1 MLFLSIN
8 FGVLP
13 GKRMWKR
20 DSLSMCVVT
29 CISVLLLWG
38 VPLSRVDGAVT
49 ITRSNSVTGSN
60 ISTQVTSDRICV
72 SVDIRNSVR
81 EFELLRGCTVVEG
94 FVRIVLI
101 DRANESDYENVSF
114 PELREI
120 TCYLMLYRVR
130 GLRNLGLL
138 FPNLAVI
145 RGNTLFQDYAL
156 VVYEMQQL
164 QELGLWGLT
173 AILRGSVRIE
183 KNPELCYYNTV
194 NWDAIT
200 NGGEHFIVSNK
211 DATSCPIQEVCD
223 VAEGCNKSMC
233 WGSQTHNCHR
243 GRPQSECHEL
253 CLGGCTGPTADRCY
267 VCRGVLNDGVCVSKC
282 PPGR

>member
-1 MLFLSIN
+1 MLHLSSD
-8 FGVLP
+8 FGLLP
-13 GKRMWKR
+13 DNRMWK
-20 DSLSMCVVT
+20 SENLNMCIVT
-29 CISVLLLWG
+29 CISLLLLWG
-38 VPLSRVDGAVT
+38 VPLSRVDGTVT
-49 ITRSNSVTGSN
+49 ITRSNSVIGSN
-60 ISTQVTSDRICV
+60 ITTQVTSGRICV
-72 SVDIRNSVR
+72 SIDIRNSVR
-81 EFELLRGCTVVEG
+81 DFEQLRGCTVVEG

-101 DRANESDYENVSF
+101 DRANESDFENVSF

-156 VVYEMQQL
+156 VVYEMLQL

-183 KNPELCYYNTV
+183 KNYALCYYNTV

-200 NGGEHFIVSNK
+200 NGGEHFIASNK
-211 DATSCPIQEVCD
+211 DATSCPSQGVCD
-223 VAEGCNKSMC
+223 VAEGCNKSM
-233 WGSQTHNCHR
+233 
-243 GRPQSECHEL
+243 
-253 CLGGCTGPTADRCY
+253 
-267 VCRGVLNDGVCVSKC
+267 
-282 PPGR
+282 